1 MFFYFYYRSKLS
13 LFQSRISLQ
22 KASVKVSFEQCILQE
37 ASGLINN
44 LLTLSR
50 ERWVTAMLENH
61 FNINDP
67 SKSFSPTQLVTL
79 WAQFTLQVCFK
90 DRFLIF
96 TCFYIS
102 CRYFLVQRYSVGILG
117 SAYSKWI
124 SLRHNSQQSFW
135 AGMFSYGSLICGIAI
150 KQAGESS
157 VELG

>member
-67 SKSFSPTQLVTL
+67 SKSFSPT
-79 WAQFTLQVCFK
+79 
-90 DRFLIF
+90 
-96 TCFYIS
+96 
-102 CRYFLVQRYSVGILG
+102 
-117 SAYSKWI
+117 
-124 SLRHNSQQSFW
+124 
-135 AGMFSYGSLICGIAI
+135 
-150 KQAGESS
+150 
-157 VELG
+157 